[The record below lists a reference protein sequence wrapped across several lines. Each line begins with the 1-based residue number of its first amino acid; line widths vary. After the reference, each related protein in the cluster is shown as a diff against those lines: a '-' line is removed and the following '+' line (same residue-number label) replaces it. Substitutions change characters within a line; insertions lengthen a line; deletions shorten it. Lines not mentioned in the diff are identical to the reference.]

1 MKISL
6 EAVKELRSITAASV
20 SDCRKAL
27 EEAKGDMKEA
37 MALLRKRG
45 VELAAKKQ
53 DRQVKEGRIEA
64 YVHMGNKIGVLVEVN
79 AESDFVARGQ
89 DFCNFTKDL
98 AMHITAC
105 APLYVAKEEVPAEVL
120 KHEKNKEDY
129 YKAHC
134 LMEQPFVKDPA
145 ITVKDLLV
153 NVIAKLGENI
163 VVRRFTRYKIGE

>member
-1 MKISL
+1 
-6 EAVKELRSITAASV
+6 
-20 SDCRKAL
+20 
-27 EEAKGDMKEA
+27 

-53 DRQVKEGRIEA
+53 DRQAKEGRIEA